1 MEISDKQIERAEA
14 FSKEHKVNLNIDK
27 GDMRKLPFENI
38 V

>member
-1 MEISDKQIERAEA
+1 MERAEA